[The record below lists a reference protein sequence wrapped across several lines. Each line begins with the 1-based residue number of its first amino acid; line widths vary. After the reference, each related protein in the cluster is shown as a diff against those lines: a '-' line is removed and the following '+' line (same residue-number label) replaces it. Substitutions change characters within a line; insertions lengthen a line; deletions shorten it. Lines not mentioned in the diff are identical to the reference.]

1 MGEMST
7 AKLAVILVIAGA
19 VAFGLFIGYLAY
31 ANDSFPSQTKPFA
44 DYAQVESTTFNGT
57 EIAFNVIWQN
67 SSGLPLYAQLTS
79 PSSDAANTPVCDVG
93 LSSVSS
99 GQSIFMP
106 FAISPT
112 SATLSNVYL
121 SVAVRPLTSGS
132 DFTIVYQLQTIA
144 ATNAAITPSNISCQ
158 QQGAIE

>member
-1 MGEMST
+1 MST
-7 AKLAVILVIAGA
+7 AKLVVIVVIAGA

-31 ANDSFPSQTKPFA
+31 VNDSFPSQTKPFGN
-44 DYAQVESTTFNGT
+44 YAQVESSTFNGT

-67 SSGLPLYAQLTS
+67 SSGIPLYAQLTS

-93 LSSVSS
+93 LTSVSV

-121 SVAVRPLTSGS
+121 SIAVKPLNTGS
-132 DFTIVYQLQTIA
+132 DFTIVYHLPTIA
-144 ATNAAITPSNISCQ
+144 ATNAEISPSNISCQ
-158 QQGAIE
+158 QPAAIE